1 MAQKTANNLGEDRIG
16 SLLFKLAL
24 PAITAQIINALYN
37 IVDRIYIGHI
47 PEIGSKALTGVGVTF
62 PIIMLIA
69 AFSSLI
75 GMGGGPRA
83 SIKMGEG
90 DNDGAEKIMSNCF
103 VSLIGISIVLTAVFL
118 LFQRPLLLMFG
129 ASGDT
134 LPYAMDYM
142 TIYVSGTIFVQM
154 ALGLNSFITTQG
166 FAKTSMMTVVIGA
179 VLNIVLDPIFIFVFG
194 MGVQGAAFATIL
206 SQAVSSIWVL
216 RFLFGKRTILRIR
229 KKYLKLEAKVI
240 LPVLA
245 LGLSPFI
252 MQGTESAVN
261 IVLNSSLQRYGGDL
275 AVGAMT
281 ICSSVMQVA
290 FMPLMGLAQ
299 GAQPIA
305 SFNFGAKKNDRV
317 KKVFH
322 LLFNCCLF
330 FSTAFWIALMLFPHV
345 FVRLFTPESELAE
358 FTSWA
363 LRIYMAAGFMLGI
376 QSSCQ
381 QTFVSIGQAKTSLF
395 LALLRKVILLIPLI
409 LILPQFFVNPVLGV
423 FIAEPI
429 ADFLAASATGV
440 VFLCEFRRILA
451 KNQPPQTLQ
460 NQMEP

>member
-37 IVDRIYIGHI
+37 IVDCIYIGHI

-166 FAKTSMMTVVIGA
+166 FACLLYTS
-179 VLNIVLDPIFIFVFG
+179 D
-194 MGVQGAAFATIL
+194 AAD
-206 SQAVSSIWVL
+206 
-216 RFLFGKRTILRIR
+216 
-229 KKYLKLEAKVI
+229 E
-240 LPVLA
+240 
-245 LGLSPFI
+245 
-252 MQGTESAVN
+252 
-261 IVLNSSLQRYGGDL
+261 
-275 AVGAMT
+275 
-281 ICSSVMQVA
+281 
-290 FMPLMGLAQ
+290 
-299 GAQPIA
+299 
-305 SFNFGAKKNDRV
+305 
-317 KKVFH
+317 
-322 LLFNCCLF
+322 
-330 FSTAFWIALMLFPHV
+330 
-345 FVRLFTPESELAE
+345 
-358 FTSWA
+358 
-363 LRIYMAAGFMLGI
+363 
-376 QSSCQ
+376 
-381 QTFVSIGQAKTSLF
+381 
-395 LALLRKVILLIPLI
+395 
-409 LILPQFFVNPVLGV
+409 
-423 FIAEPI
+423 
-429 ADFLAASATGV
+429 
-440 VFLCEFRRILA
+440 
-451 KNQPPQTLQ
+451 
-460 NQMEP
+460 